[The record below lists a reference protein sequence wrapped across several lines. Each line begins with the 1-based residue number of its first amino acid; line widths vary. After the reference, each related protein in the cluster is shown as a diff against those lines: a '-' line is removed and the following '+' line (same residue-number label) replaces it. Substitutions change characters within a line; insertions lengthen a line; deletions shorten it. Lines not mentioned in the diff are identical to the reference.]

1 MTLTVTAPE
10 KSTIVR
16 SSFGPVSIRQF
27 EAIDLPGIAAMSD
40 HLSARS
46 LYQRFFAGTPAIPHA
61 LLRQLA
67 RLDHDHRD
75 AVVAV
80 ADGRVVGLAQYARE
94 RPGQAELGVLVVDD
108 WQHRGVGRALVTAL
122 AQRALSRGIT
132 EFTASVLPDNEP
144 AQRALAR
151 LWPDAA
157 GAPDDGT
164 LLYHLP
170 LARLGTAAPAAP
182 VRSPGEAPHGE
193 TGNATGDRSTVSGRV
208 AA

>member
-1 MTLTVTAPE
+1 MTRTVTAPE

-16 SSFGPVSIRQF
+16 SFEFALIRQF
-27 EAIDLPGIAAMSD
+27 EATDLPGIHAMSD
-40 HLSARS
+40 HLSAGS

-132 EFTASVLPDNEP
+132 EFTASVLPDNKS
-144 AQRALAR
+144 ALRGLAR
-151 LWPDAA
+151 LGPDAV
-157 GAPDDGT
+157 GTPDDGT

-170 LARLGTAAPAAP
+170 LARFATAVPAAP
-182 VRSPGEAPHGE
+182 VRSPGESLRCE
-193 TGNATGDRSTVSGRV
+193 TGHAPGNRSAVSSRV
-208 AA
+208 AV